1 MYKLSA
7 EKQAPI
13 GDGYDI
19 YMKNMEWVSDHAK
32 TLKALLSYRSNS
44 MIDSNKSLALASIE
58 TSIDALVELREAIN
72 TIEK

>member
-32 TLKALLSYRSNS
+32 TLKALLSYRSNE
-44 MIDSNKSLALASIE
+44 MINSNKALALAAIE

-72 TIEK
+72 TMEK